1 MIYGILCM
9 YDDILCMHVGMLWI
23 NIGMLCMHVGI
34 LCMNVGMVCS
44 MNAIDMLE
52 ILSMLNLTD
61 LPLPHMTDVKRCTSR
76 PPYERGLGIDYLVP
90 RLLSCRKAG
99 VSTGEVPASLVT
111 SLRVPPSEKQSG
123 E

>member
-1 MIYGILCM
+1 M

-52 ILSMLNLTD
+52 ILCMLNLTD
-61 LPLPHMTDVKRCTSR
+61 LPLPHMTDVKHCTSR
-76 PPYERGLGIDYLVP
+76 PPYERGLGMRLP
-90 RLLSCRKAG
+90 RTQAPLLQKSRSFYRRSAC
-99 VSTGEVPASLVT
+99 
-111 SLRVPPSEKQSG
+111 
-123 E
+123 